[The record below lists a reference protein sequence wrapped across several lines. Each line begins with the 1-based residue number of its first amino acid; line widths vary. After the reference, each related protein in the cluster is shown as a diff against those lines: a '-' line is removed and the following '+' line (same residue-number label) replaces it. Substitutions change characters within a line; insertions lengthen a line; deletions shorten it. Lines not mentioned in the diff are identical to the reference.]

1 MFMCARA
8 RRLTVLLIVLLLATV
23 GGASA
28 QTPAPDS
35 PGGRLRVYLEACN
48 CFVTFIRDEVTW
60 VDFVRQR
67 QDADLQVLGS
77 AVQTGAGGIERTLRF
92 VGEGRFAGVDF
103 QLRAVSLPN
112 ESEDG
117 QRRRVLSVM
126 QIGLLSFAAR
136 EGVPEGVDLEVE
148 APEQAATAEQ
158 VSDPWNFWVF
168 QIGADGSLDA
178 EETTSE
184 STWELSAEADRV
196 THHWILNFRADIEA
210 QNESFDFEEDEDEE
224 GEGGG
229 TRRAEFKRRE
239 RAARL
244 FLAKSLGDHWS
255 VGFDTQVE
263 STTFGNVA
271 FSMQALPAVEYN
283 LFPYSDYA
291 TRQLRLEYAVGARH
305 AKYNEITI
313 YDQTRETRPRHEM
326 SATLE
331 QRQPWGSIESRLEW
345 SQYLDDLSLS
355 RLEFQGEVSLRII
368 RGLSL
373 DVGGSASR
381 VRDQIELPKRG
392 ATPSE
397 VLLRVRELQ
406 SGYQVRF
413 FAGFSYSFGSIFN
426 NIVNPRFGRNRGGG
440 GGGGN

>member
-1 MFMCARA
+1 MFMRLRVC
-8 RRLTVLLIVLLLATV
+8 RLTVLLIVLLLATV

-28 QTPAPDS
+28 QTPAAGT
-35 PGGRLRVYLEACN
+35 PGARLRVFLDACD
-48 CFVTFIRDEVTW
+48 CFDTFIRDEVTW

-67 QDADLQVLGS
+67 QDADLQVIGN
-77 AVQTGAGGIERTLRF
+77 AGQTGAGGIERTLRF

-117 QRRRVLSVM
+117 QRRGVLSIM
-126 QIGLLSFAAR
+126 QIGLLNFAAR
-136 EGVPEGVDLEVE
+136 EGMPQGVGLEVE
-148 APEQAATAEQ
+148 APGQTGAAEQ
-158 VSDPWNFWVF
+158 VRDPWNFWVF
-168 QIGADGSLDA
+168 EIGADGSLDA

-184 STWELSAEADRV
+184 TTWELSAEADRV
-196 THHWILNFRADIEA
+196 TRHWIINFRADIEA
-210 QNESFDFEEDEDEE
+210 ETETFDFEEDDDDE
-224 GEGGG
+224 GEGGE
-229 TRRAEFKRRE
+229 TQRAEFRRRE

-244 FLAKSLGDHWS
+244 FVAKSLGDHWS
-255 VGFDTQVE
+255 VGFDTEVE

-271 FSMQALPAVEYN
+271 LSMQALPALEYN
-283 LFPYSDYA
+283 LFPYSEYA
-291 TRQLRLEYAVGARH
+291 TRQLRLEYAAGARH
-305 AKYNEITI
+305 TRYNEITI

-355 RLEFQGEVSLRII
+355 RLEFEGEVSLRLI

-381 VRDQIELPKRG
+381 IRDQIELPKRG

-406 SGYQVRF
+406 SGYQVQL

-426 NIVNPRFGRNRGGG
+426 NIVNPRFGRNQD
-440 GGGGN
+440 

>member
-1 MFMCARA
+1 MCTRA
-8 RRLTVLLIVLLLATV
+8 RRLSVFLVVVLLATV

-28 QTPAPDS
+28 QTPAA
-35 PGGRLRVYLEACN
+35 GTVGARLRVYLEACD
-48 CFVTFIRDEVTW
+48 CFDTFIRDEVTW
-60 VDFVRQR
+60 VDFVRQP
-67 QDADLQVLGS
+67 QDADLQVIGN

-92 VGEGRFAGVDF
+92 VGEGRFAGIDF

-117 QRRRVLSVM
+117 QRRGVLSVM
-126 QIGLLSFAAR
+126 HIGLLNFAAR
-136 EGVPEGVDLEVE
+136 EGMPPGVDLEVE
-148 APEQAATAEQ
+148 APEQAAAAEQ
-158 VSDPWNFWVF
+158 VRDPWNLWVF
-168 QIGADGSLDA
+168 EIGADGSLDA

-196 THHWILNFRADIEA
+196 TRNWIVNFRADIEA
-210 QNESFDFEEDEDEE
+210 QTEKFDFVEEDDDEDEGE
-224 GEGGG
+224 GEGGQ
-229 TRRAEFKRRE
+229 TQTAEFRRRE

-244 FLAKSLGDHWS
+244 FLAKSLGEHWS

-271 FSMQALPAVEYN
+271 LSMQALPAIEYN
-283 LFPYSDYA
+283 FFPYSEYA
-291 TRQLRLEYAVGARH
+291 TRQLRLEYAAGARH
-305 AKYNEITI
+305 ARYNEITI
-313 YDQTRETRPRHEM
+313 YDQTRETKPRHEM

-331 QRQPWGSIESRLEW
+331 QRQPWGSVESRLEW

-373 DVGGSASR
+373 DIGGSASR
-381 VRDQIELPKRG
+381 IRDQIELPKRG

-426 NIVNPRFGRNRGGG
+426 NIVNPRFGRNQG